1 MLSERGDW
9 VEMVEVNPP
18 RLPSMTHR
26 ALEGRWPQV
35 LITDN
40 PFKQVR
46 VSPYAFAARITHDLT
61 DVRPTVVCSTR
72 DRNILAIESEV
83 RGAIGNGVDSFLVV
97 QGDMLPE
104 VEHWSNSYEIV
115 EHLRALQEAAT
126 SFEVGMST
134 RSRSW
139 VFRRRIEVGAQFLTT
154 GPVMDPATVQA
165 CADRLGMREGDPP
178 VYLEVTPPFSSAW
191 VHRLERVGA
200 LPVGDEL
207 RARLAATPEADQRR
221 FGWRAAKAIAR
232 GARGAG
238 FAGVVLMGLRFET
251 AVGEAYDVWQ
261 DERIEPLDPVEARS
275 EPSGE
280 RRSGDRPASLA
291 AEVSGREK

>member
-1 MLSERGDW
+1 MLSERGEW

-18 RLPSMTHR
+18 LLPSMTHR
-26 ALEGRWPQV
+26 QLDGRWRQV

-46 VSPYAFAARITHDLT
+46 VSPYAFAARITHDVD

-115 EHLRALQEAAT
+115 EHLRALQAEA
-126 SFEVGMST
+126 SPFEVGMST

-139 VFRRRIEVGAQFLTT
+139 VLRRRVEVGAQFLTT

-165 CADRLGMREGDPP
+165 CHDRLGLRDGDPP
-178 VYLEVTPPFSSAW
+178 VYLELVPPFSPGW
-191 VHRLERVGA
+191 VRRLERVGA
-200 LPVGDEL
+200 LPISDAF
-207 RARLAATPEADQRR
+207 RARLEATAEADQRDL
-221 FGWRAAKAIAR
+221 GWRAAKSIA
-232 GARGAG
+232 ARARDAG
-238 FAGVVLMGLRFET
+238 FAGVVLMGLKFET
-251 AVGEAYDVWQ
+251 AVGEAYEVWHDDRVAPLA
-261 DERIEPLDPVEARS
+261 DE
-275 EPSGE
+275 GN
-280 RRSGDRPASLA
+280 
-291 AEVSGREK
+291 

>member
-1 MLSERGDW
+1 MLSERGEW

-18 RLPSMTHR
+18 HLPSMTHR
-26 ALEGRWPQV
+26 QLDGRWRQV

-46 VSPYAFAARITHDLT
+46 VSPYAFAARITHDV
-61 DVRPTVVCSTR
+61 DGVRPTVVCSTR

-115 EHLRALQEAAT
+115 EHLRALQQEAAP
-126 SFEVGMST
+126 FEVGMST

-139 VFRRRIEVGAQFLTT
+139 VFRRRIEVGAQFMTT

-165 CADRLGMREGDPP
+165 CADRLGMREEDPP
-178 VYLEVTPPFSSAW
+178 VYLELCPPFSPAW
-191 VHRLERVGA
+191 VRRLERVGA
-200 LPVGDEL
+200 LPVGDAL
-207 RARLAATPEADQRR
+207 RARLEAMPEGKQRD
-221 FGWRAAKAIAR
+221 FGWRAAKSIAVE
-232 GARGAG
+232 ARTAG
-238 FAGVVLMGLRFET
+238 FAGVVLMGLKFET
-251 AVGEAYDVWQ
+251 AVGEAYDVWH
-261 DERIEPLDPVEARS
+261 DERVAPLDSDEAH
-275 EPSGE
+275 
-280 RRSGDRPASLA
+280 
-291 AEVSGREK
+291 